1 MAKIPPDS
9 EERPKPSL
17 PPQSH
22 ASVPRTK
29 PLPSNVFVVP
39 MVPLNPP
46 RPIKKAPDKTSET

>member
-1 MAKIPPDS
+1 MA
-9 EERPKPSL
+9 SL

-29 PLPSNVFVVP
+29 PLPRNVYVVP

-46 RPIKKAPDKTSET
+46 RPIKKAPDKTSDT